1 MLRTTTLLMTVI
13 FLNCS
18 AEWSIAQDGKTQFA
32 TAKSE
37 PATLQPGDILGM
49 LVLPQDDDSTP
60 VTHVPTRAG
69 LRPFVGDP
77 IQVLDDG
84 TITPLFLEPQSV
96 AGLTI
101 DQARQLIVEA
111 YATAGIN
118 TKFALQLA
126 ELPGTQIVDNL
137 ADYTAQPGD
146 VIVIDCPDLMDSLPA
161 TFGLF
166 RDDTFPCQGYP
177 FLVDDKGKL
186 SFAVIGDL
194 GVEGK
199 KLSEIRQ
206 QILERLIDRAIIV
219 DLASLKFHVSLAWQ
233 RQLNSPV
240 TQPLQP
246 GDIVSIE
253 IGGIF
258 NDLERAIT
266 VSRGRDEDCGPAMG
280 LPFQIDVE
288 GNIEV
293 PVLGKTRAADLMVS
307 ELRNKIRNEFIAQE
321 ILVEASVHISL
332 MEKYQFDEPPPK
344 FQIAP
349 GDVLNIF
356 VQGIVEPG
364 LNEPVQIYEGLAP
377 ILILEPPRTIRV
389 HVPQDERI
397 PPSIGVPCLVREDGT
412 ILLPLLDPIP
422 VQGLTVEEL
431 SKLLVRKYEKDRRPE
446 PTFVQFYS
454 RSPPK

>member
-1 MLRTTTLLMTVI
+1 MLRTIILLVTAI

-18 AEWSIAQDGKTQFA
+18 MEWCVAQHEKTRSA
-32 TAKSE
+32 PDT
-37 PATLQPGDILGM
+37 TLQLGDILGM
-49 LVLPQDDDSTP
+49 LVLPPGDDSIP
-60 VTHVPTRAG
+60 ITHVPTRSG

-84 TITPLFLEPQSV
+84 TITPLFLEPQNV

-101 DQARQLIVEA
+101 DQAHQMIVEA
-111 YATAGIN
+111 YATAGIK

-126 ELPGTQIVDNL
+126 ELPGTEIGDNL

-146 VIVIDCPDLMDSLPA
+146 VIVIDCPDLIDSLPA

-166 RDDTFPCQGYP
+166 RDDTFPCQGCP
-177 FLVDDKGKL
+177 FLVDDEGKL

-194 GVEGK
+194 DVEGK

-206 QILERLIDRAIIV
+206 QILKRLNDRAVIET
-219 DLASLKFHVSLAWQ
+219 ASLKLHVSLAWQ

-240 TQPLQP
+240 RQPLQP

-253 IGGIF
+253 IKGIY
-258 NDLERAIT
+258 NDIERAIT

-280 LPFQIDVE
+280 LPIQIDVE
-288 GNIEV
+288 GNIE
-293 PVLGKTRAADLMVS
+293 LRFIGKTKAAGLMVS
-307 ELRNKIRNEFIAQE
+307 ELRNKIRNEYIAQE

-332 MEKYQFDEPPPK
+332 MEKYQLDEPPPK

-364 LNEPVQIYEGLAP
+364 LSEPVQIYKDPAP
-377 ILILEPPRTIRV
+377 ATPIPEPPRTIRV

-422 VQGLTVEEL
+422 VQGLTVEEV
-431 SKLLVRKYEKDRRPE
+431 SELLPRIYLEDRRPE

-454 RSPPK
+454 RSSPK